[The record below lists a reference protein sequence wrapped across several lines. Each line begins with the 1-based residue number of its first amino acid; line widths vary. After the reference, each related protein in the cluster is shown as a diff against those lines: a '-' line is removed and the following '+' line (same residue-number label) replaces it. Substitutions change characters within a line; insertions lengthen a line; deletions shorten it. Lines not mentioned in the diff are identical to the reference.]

1 MQLIEP
7 NTLKKWNN
15 IYEKG
20 TDKKY
25 PSIDLVRLERW
36 FFKHPG
42 GGKLLEYGCG
52 TGVNTIHLLECGYE
66 LHGIDATQGSIDMVS
81 KKLQQRPGL
90 GERAHL
96 LKLAADAET
105 MPFADNTFDFL
116 VCVSVLSLVGSQ
128 DRVSTLLKEFQRVV
142 KRGGKLILDIND
154 ANSDFSG
161 KNEYIG
167 NNVFLYRGEKGD
179 EDPIPTYCLPDE
191 QSFVDL
197 VQPFFA
203 IADVGYSGHK
213 YFNRRINEW
222 IICCQNE

>member
-25 PSIDLVRLERW
+25 PSIDVVRLERW

-42 GGKLLEYGCG
+42 QGKLLEYGCG

-66 LHGIDATQGSIDMVS
+66 VHAVDATQGSIDLVS
-81 KKLQQRPGL
+81 GKLDGL
-90 GERAHL
+90 PELKSKARL
-96 LKLAADAET
+96 QKLAENAESL
-105 MPFADNTFDFL
+105 PFADNTFDYL

-128 DRVSTLLKEFQRVV
+128 ERVICLLKEFQRVM
-142 KRGGKLILDIND
+142 KPGGKLILDIND
-154 ANSDFSG
+154 SNSDFSG

-167 NNVFLYRGEKGD
+167 NNIFLYRGEKGD

-191 QSFVDL
+191 QSFVEI
-197 VQPFFA
+197 VQPFFN
-203 IADVGYSGHK
+203 IADVGYSTHK
-213 YFNRRINEW
+213 YFHRRINEW